1 MTAISPMEVE
11 RFSEVSFRS
20 ELIDTIN
27 GFLRRNPG
35 VTVVIPEEKLEEL
48 VGPHGDLSLHE
59 EMQTVASLYR
69 ALTWRVIH
77 RAKGR
82 DGEPDNSWLFNAR
95 YL

>member
-11 RFSEVSFRS
+11 RFSETDFRT
-20 ELIDTIN
+20 ELTDVIN
-27 GFLRRNPG
+27 GFLKEAPG
-35 VTVVIPEEKLEEL
+35 ITVAIPEAKLEDL

-69 ALTWRVIH
+69 AVGWRVIH

-82 DGEPDNSWLFNAR
+82 DGEHDNSWLFNAH
-95 YL
+95 YF